1 MRDMN
6 KTVLISILL
15 LAVQGQAGDFKD
27 VKELALK
34 NGFKPS
40 NEVIKAVVKAARWY
54 GLEPLDLAAIGLVE
68 TGLGKFNQDTYNTNG
83 TVDTGIF
90 QINTIN
96 RPKCVQFD
104 LTTSEGSA
112 MCAAKLLQQIRR
124 KYAPK
129 DPQWKAVYHSK
140 TPQYKDIY
148 ARKIA
153 QVLEKDVE

>member
-1 MRDMN
+1 M
-6 KTVLISILL
+6 KTILAILL
-15 LAVQGQAGDFKD
+15 LASQSNAGDFKD
-27 VKELALK
+27 VQDLALK

-54 GLEPLDLAAIGLVE
+54 ALEPLDLAAIGLIE
-68 TGLGKFNQDTYNTNG
+68 TGLGRYNQDTHNTNG

-90 QINTIN
+90 QINTVN

-104 LTTSEGSA
+104 LTTAEGSA
-112 MCAAKLLQQIRR
+112 MCAAKLLQSIRR
-124 KYAPK
+124 QYAPK

-140 TPQYKDIY
+140 TKQFKDKY

-153 QVLEKDVE
+153 QVLEKDAE